1 LPIAFLLAAAAGAAG
16 CGSEAWFGDG
26 PGAEAAVTTPAGVQT
41 GNVTLAYTLT
51 GDMTETDVTVSFS
64 TDGTSFRE
72 ASAGPGGD
80 GTRDL
85 TVSPAGEAHVF
96 VWASGDDLDGARE
109 DSVILR
115 VHPEGGVSDAT
126 AALTV
131 HNSRFACGV
140 EDRDDGH
147 VRLYRLDAVDGD
159 LQFLESDDTGGTDP
173 QGIAFHGEFFFIAH
187 RSSDDVAVFQLDE
200 EEETLTAAPG
210 SPFAGDGAGAG
221 QVATDGK
228 FVFVANQIGGTLTVF
243 DLDAETGALTLNPHS
258 GMPAAGA
265 RGLVVWQDHV
275 YVASESG
282 GSILIFDIASDGELV
297 ANAASPLATGG
308 LASPRAVTLAGTRLY
323 AANAASASLCGF
335 NLQGGGG
342 ASVIAG
348 SPFAISATGVE
359 ALARNGTKLFASSTV
374 GPSFLALTIDA
385 FGAVTEDA
393 VSPFALSGPSTT
405 AASAGAVALAPTTTS
420 EEFVLWSIDPA
431 GVVAPHPSSPIDSGI
446 GIRRLALTD

>member
-1 LPIAFLLAAAAGAAG
+1 
-16 CGSEAWFGDG
+16 
-26 PGAEAAVTTPAGVQT
+26 
-41 GNVTLAYTLT
+41 
-51 GDMTETDVTVSFS
+51 
-64 TDGTSFRE
+64 
-72 ASAGPGGD
+72 
-80 GTRDL
+80 
-85 TVSPAGEAHVF
+85 
-96 VWASGDDLDGARE
+96 
-109 DSVILR
+109 
-115 VHPEGGVSDAT
+115 
-126 AALTV
+126 
-131 HNSRFACGV
+131 
-140 EDRDDGH
+140 
-147 VRLYRLDAVDGD
+147 
-159 LQFLESDDTGGTDP
+159 
-173 QGIAFHGEFFFIAH
+173 
-187 RSSDDVAVFQLDE
+187 
-200 EEETLTAAPG
+200 
-210 SPFAGDGAGAG
+210 
-221 QVATDGK
+221 
-228 FVFVANQIGGTLTVF
+228 
-243 DLDAETGALTLNPHS
+243 
-258 GMPAAGA
+258 MPAAGA